1 MCSIIQ
7 SVSGI
12 ILAGL
17 ASYGWKSFSI
27 DPSAHLQTEV
37 ITTLRNQLERCVPC
51 PAGDTTAA
59 GSQIFS
65 AFAIGLLFG
74 SLFTA
79 VLPLVLK
86 FYGDRAQSGG
96 QVQESTDALAL
107 EDERGPRWSLSGGS
121 TSRVLRRR

>member
-17 ASYGWKSFSI
+17 ASYGWKSLSI

-51 PAGDTTAA
+51 PVGDMSAA
-59 GSQIFS
+59 GSQLFL
-65 AFAIGLLFG
+65 ALGIGLLFG
-74 SLFTA
+74 SFFTA
-79 VLPLVLK
+79 VLPIVLSS
-86 FYGDRAQSGG
+86 YGEQVQSGG
-96 QVQESTDALAL
+96 QVQEDTDALSL
-107 EDERGPRWSLSGGS
+107 EDERGPRWTPQAGS
-121 TSRVLRRR
+121 SSRVLLRR